1 MGTAC
6 KQACKGEGAPED
18 EAGPVQLVH
27 DAGVAAPK
35 ARSHN
40 HLQAES
46 RTDICMALKVAYGAE
61 RLAASAA

>member
-27 DAGVAAPK
+27 DAGCSKHAVITICRPK
-35 ARSHN
+35 AAHIY
-40 HLQAES
+40 
-46 RTDICMALKVAYGAE
+46 ICMALKVAYGAE